1 VKVFGLANSS
11 SLATRGRF
19 KTWEGEI
26 SQGMSGSNFSFSVM
40 DKDKQVITD
49 LQEKEGQYVKLSYI
63 ERYKT
68 FPWWGDTKYF
78 VIAVKKT
85 NLHLNLNKHEQAIQ
99 DSCLFKYYHFRIN
112 VALAY

>member
-1 VKVFGLANSS
+1 L
-11 SLATRGRF
+11 
-19 KTWEGEI
+19 EGEI

-68 FPWWGDTKYF
+68 FHGGVTQN
-78 VIAVKKT
+78 I
-85 NLHLNLNKHEQAIQ
+85 
-99 DSCLFKYYHFRIN
+99 SS
-112 VALAY
+112 

>member
-49 LQEKEGQYVKLSYI
+49 LQEKK
-63 ERYKT
+63 
-68 FPWWGDTKYF
+68 
-78 VIAVKKT
+78 
-85 NLHLNLNKHEQAIQ
+85 
-99 DSCLFKYYHFRIN
+99 DST
-112 VALAY
+112 